1 MRCIHVA
8 TICMA
13 AAGCQTADQHTDE
26 ARATAATS
34 ATAEPRLACNL
45 NGLTPAE
52 RAESQ
57 KLLQQL
63 GSAVVRNDELA
74 TGYAFRLDED
84 RMGLAALSRW
94 VDLERRCCPFF
105 HFSIEVVP
113 ANGGTWLRLT
123 GSASVKDFIRSELGT
138 GGGRS

>member
-1 MRCIHVA
+1 VRCIHVA

-13 AAGCQTADQHTDE
+13 AAGCQTADQRTDE
-26 ARATAATS
+26 SPQPGAAST
-34 ATAEPRLACNL
+34 TVEPRIACNL
-45 NGLTPAE
+45 DGLTPAE

-57 KLLQQL
+57 KLLLQL
-63 GSAVVRNDELA
+63 GSAVVRNTELA
-74 TGYAFRLDED
+74 TGYALRLDEE

-105 HFSIEVVP
+105 HFDIEVMP
-113 ANGGTWLRLT
+113 AGGGTWLRLT
-123 GSASVKDFIRSELGT
+123 GGAGVKDFIRSELAT